1 MRFFTKYKIVIF
13 GLLCF
18 CSKYNFAQKD
28 SVNIRN
34 GEKTATTTINGK
46 VVKVLILDGDTIPII
61 DMDGFQLSEKKYFL
75 TKKNKKR
82 FHQWRKYAAKV
93 YPYAADAIKL
103 YRDHM
108 ENTSDL
114 KKRKRRKL
122 ARKMEKELVPKYEDQ
137 LKKLTKSQ
145 GFILIKMVE
154 RELGTSFYNVI
165 AELEGGWKAFTWQS
179 LGVWYGY
186 NLKKG
191 YDPAEYPLLEAILSD
206 LNINYG
212 ID

>member
-1 MRFFTKYKIVIF
+1 
-13 GLLCF
+13 
-18 CSKYNFAQKD
+18 
-28 SVNIRN
+28 
-34 GEKTATTTINGK
+34 
-46 VVKVLILDGDTIPII
+46 
-61 DMDGFQLSEKKYFL
+61 
-75 TKKNKKR
+75 
-82 FHQWRKYAAKV
+82 
-93 YPYAADAIKL
+93 
-103 YRDHM
+103 M

-114 KKRKRRKL
+114 KKRKSRKL

-191 YDPAEYPLLEAILSD
+191 YDL
-206 LNINYG
+206 LNIHF
-212 ID
+212 

>member
-1 MRFFTKYKIVIF
+1 M
-13 GLLCF
+13 
-18 CSKYNFAQKD
+18 
-28 SVNIRN
+28 
-34 GEKTATTTINGK
+34 
-46 VVKVLILDGDTIPII
+46 
-61 DMDGFQLSEKKYFL
+61 
-75 TKKNKKR
+75 
-82 FHQWRKYAAKV
+82 
-93 YPYAADAIKL
+93 
-103 YRDHM
+103 
-108 ENTSDL
+108 
-114 KKRKRRKL
+114 
-122 ARKMEKELVPKYEDQ
+122 YEEQ

-154 RELGTSFYNVI
+154 RELGTSFYKVI

-191 YDPAEYPLLEAILSD
+191 YDPEEYPLLEAILSD